1 MSAFDRVTETWGDLK
16 YMDLPR
22 AKYLRELIVKD
33 DLKDLLE
40 LGFYKGKS
48 SAYLGAV
55 LEDLGRGH
63 LTTMDRA
70 SARGHRPGIV
80 DVLAD
85 VGVAHRVTPIFAD
98 RSFTWELGSM
108 LEQTPRPQFDFC
120 YLDGGHTWDVT
131 GFAFLLVDMMIKPG
145 GVILLDDLD
154 WSIDGSPHARTPAGQ
169 RTYEAYSDDE
179 KAAKGVRMT
188 FEHIADHLGY
198 AVEEVPKFQWG
209 IARKRAPK
217 KGSPKKGLFRA
228 SRSA

>member
-1 MSAFDRVTETWGDLK
+1 MTSFDRVTETWGDLK

-22 AKYLRELIVKD
+22 AEYLRNLIVTN
-33 DLKDLLE
+33 DLQDLLE

-70 SARGHRPGIV
+70 TARGHQPGIS
-80 DVLAD
+80 DVLAKVD
-85 VGVAHRVTPIFAD
+85 LSHRVSPIFAH
-98 RSFTWELGSM
+98 RSFTWELGKM

-131 GFAFLLVDMMIKPG
+131 GFGFLLVDMMMKPG
-145 GVILLDDLD
+145 GIILLDDLD
-154 WSIDGSPHARTPAGQ
+154 WSIAKSPQAKTPRGLA
-169 RTYEAYSDDE
+169 TYEAYSDDE

-188 FEHIADHLGY
+188 FDHIADHLGY
-198 AVEEVPKFQWG
+198 DVEEVPQFQWG
-209 IARKRAPK
+209 IARKRRPR
-217 KGSPKKGLFRA
+217 KGLFRA
-228 SRSA
+228 SRNA

>member
-16 YMDLPR
+16 YMNLAR
-22 AKYLRELIVKD
+22 AKFLRELIVTN
-33 DLKDLLE
+33 DLQDLLE
-40 LGFYKGKS
+40 LGFFKGKS

-70 SARGHRPGIV
+70 SARGHQPGIT
-80 DVLAD
+80 DVLEKVD
-85 VGVAHRVTPIFAD
+85 LSHRVTPIFAH

-131 GFAFLLVDMMIKPG
+131 GFGFLLVDMMMKPG
-145 GVILLDDLD
+145 GIILLDDLD
-154 WSIDGSPHARTPAGQ
+154 WSIASSPQAKTPGGQ
-169 RTYEAYSDDE
+169 KTYEAYSDDE

-198 AVEEVPKFQWG
+198 DIEEVPKFQWG
-209 IARKRAPK
+209 IARKRM
-217 KGSPKKGLFRA
+217 PKKGLFGRK
-228 SRSA
+228 

>member
-1 MSAFDRVTETWGDLK
+1 MSAFDRVTESWGDLK

-22 AKYLRELIVKD
+22 ATYLRDLVVKN

-48 SAYLGAV
+48 SAYLAGM

-63 LTTMDRA
+63 LVTMDRP
-70 SARGHRPGIV
+70 SARKQQPEINE
-80 DVLAD
+80 VLST
-85 VGVAHRVTPIFAD
+85 VGLSHRVTPIFAH
-98 RSFTWELGSM
+98 RSFTWELGKM

-131 GFAFLLVDMMIKPG
+131 GFGFLLVDMMLKPG
-145 GVILLDDLD
+145 GIILLDDLD
-154 WSIDGSPHARTPAGQ
+154 WTIARSPQAKTEAGQ
-169 RTYEAYSDDE
+169 RTYAAYSDDE

-188 FEHIADHLGY
+188 FEHIAEHLGY
-198 AVEEVPKFQWG
+198 DVEEVPEFQWG

-217 KGSPKKGLFRA
+217 KGLFGRG
-228 SRSA
+228 

>member
-1 MSAFDRVTETWGDLK
+1 MSAFDRVTTTWGDLK

-22 AKYLRELIVKD
+22 AEYLRELIVTN
-33 DLKDLLE
+33 DLQDLLE

-70 SARGHRPGIV
+70 TARGHKPGIA

-85 VGVAHRVTPIFAD
+85 VDLSHRVTPIFAH
-98 RSFTWELGSM
+98 RSFTWELGTM

-145 GVILLDDLD
+145 GIILLDDLN
-154 WSIDGSPHARTPAGQ
+154 WSIEGSPQARTPAGQ
-169 RTYEAYSDDE
+169 KTYEAYSDDE

-188 FEHIADHLGY
+188 FDHIADHLGY
-198 AVEEVPKFQWG
+198 DVEEVPKFQWG
-209 IARKRAPK
+209 IARKRV
-217 KGSPKKGLFRA
+217 PKKGLFRA
-228 SRSA
+228 IRSA

>member
-1 MSAFDRVTETWGDLK
+1 MSAFDRVTTTWGDLK

-22 AKYLRELIVKD
+22 AEFLRDLIVSN
-33 DLKDLLE
+33 DLQDLLE

-70 SARGHRPGIV
+70 TARGHAPGIA

-85 VGVAHRVTPIFAD
+85 VELAHRVTPIFAH
-98 RSFTWELGSM
+98 RSFTWELGTM
-108 LEQTPRPQFDFC
+108 LERTPRPQYDFC

-131 GFAFLLVDMMIKPG
+131 GFAFLLVDMMMKPG
-145 GVILLDDLD
+145 GIILLDDLD
-154 WSIDGSPHARTPAGQ
+154 WSIAGSPHARTPSGQ
-169 RTYEAYSDDE
+169 KTYAAYSEDE

-198 AVEEVPKFQWG
+198 RVEEVPKFQWG
-209 IARKRAPK
+209 IARKRTPRR
-217 KGSPKKGLFRA
+217 GLFRA
-228 SRSA
+228 IRSA